1 MFLFLKKKPL
11 AFLHTYHH
19 GATAAL
25 CWTQLLGQTSV
36 VSRSGSKSHSML
48 MYASHMF
55 RSS

>member
-25 CWTQLLGQTSV
+25 CFTQLLGKTSV
-36 VSRSGSKSHSML
+36 VSL
-48 MYASHMF
+48 F
-55 RSS
+55 RVSLVMIKC